1 MKRIFLA
8 TLLVFMMS
16 AATALAANWQQIYTD
31 NDDNVIF
38 FDTESVSAT
47 WQDAMQEEGD
57 VTFSGVFRMEY
68 SEKGRAALID
78 WYRNYSIVPAGIESL
93 SYDITTIQFK
103 KVGDKRYYHISDR
116 DSFTASGAEISGMHY
131 RNAEP
136 NWIEIPVASNV
147 DVEYNEA
154 KLIVDGKLYK
164 RIDAQDL

>member
-38 FDTESVSAT
+38 FDTDSVSAN
-47 WQDAMQEEGD
+47 WQSTMQENSD
-57 VTFSGVFRMEY
+57 VTFSAKFRMEY
-68 SEKGRAALID
+68 SDKGRAALID

-93 SYDITTIQFK
+93 AYDITTIQFK
-103 KVGDKRYYHISDR
+103 KEGDKRYYHISDR
-116 DSFTASGAEISGMHY
+116 DSYTANGTEISGMHY

-136 NWIEIPVASNV
+136 TWIEIPIASNV

-154 KLIVDGKLYK
+154 KLIVDGKRYK
-164 RIDAQDL
+164 RLDSEGI

>member
-1 MKRIFLA
+1 MKKVFLA
-8 TLLVFMMS
+8 VLTVVMMI

-31 NDDNVIF
+31 NDDNAIY
-38 FDTESVSAT
+38 FDTESVQISHMDST
-47 WQDAMQEEGD
+47 HED

-68 SEKGRAALID
+68 SVKGRDALID
-78 WYRNYSIVPAGIESL
+78 WYRNYSIVPAGIENL

-103 KVGDKRYYHISDR
+103 KEGDKRYYHISDR

-136 NWIEIPVASNV
+136 TWQEIPTASVV

-164 RIDAQDL
+164 RIDSQGI

>member
-8 TLLVFMMS
+8 TLLVIMMS

-31 NDDNVIF
+31 NDDNAIY
-38 FDTESVSAT
+38 FDTESVQITHMDST
-47 WQDAMQEEGD
+47 RND

-68 SEKGRAALID
+68 SKRGRDALID
-78 WYRNYSIVPAGIESL
+78 WYRNYSIVPAGIENL

-103 KVGDKRYYHISDR
+103 KEGDKRYYHISDR

-131 RNAEP
+131 RNSEP
-136 NWIEIPVASNV
+136 NWQEIPVASNV

-154 KLIVDGKLYK
+154 FLIVNGNLYK
-164 RIDAQDL
+164 RIDSEGI

>member
-31 NDDNVIF
+31 NDDNQIF
-38 FDTESVSAT
+38 FDTDSVQVTSMT
-47 WQDAMQEEGD
+47 PDRD
-57 VTFSGVFRMEY
+57 SVTFSAKFRMEY
-68 SEKGRAALID
+68 SDKGRAALID

-103 KVGDKRYYHISDR
+103 KEGDKRYYHISDR
-116 DSFTASGAEISGMHY
+116 DSYTATGSEISGMHY

-164 RIDAQDL
+164 RIDSQGI